1 MIKVCVEDFDLSI
14 LTNELRRKSPHSGAI
29 VNFVGLVRDM
39 NHGQNVSS
47 LLLEHYP
54 AMTEKVLTD
63 ICRRARARFSVDH
76 IDVIHRIGE
85 LKLNSQIV
93 YVGVSA
99 MHRGDA
105 FSCCEYVMDHL
116 KSEAPFWKKEHRG
129 DQQVWLD
136 ANPNDI
142 AAKERWK

>member
-14 LTNELRRKSPHSGAI
+14 LTNELRRKSSHSGAI

-39 NHGQNVSS
+39 NYGQNVSS
-47 LLLEHYP
+47 LFLEHYP

-63 ICRRARARFSVDH
+63 ICSRAKARFSVDH

-93 YVGVSA
+93 YVGVSS

-116 KSEAPFWKKEHRG
+116 KSEAPFWKKEHRK

-136 ANPNDI
+136 VNPSDI
-142 AAKERWK
+142 AAKERW